1 MTLAFSDQI
10 VSIQASNVLLRRVD
24 RPRSAKG
31 GANLKAQQHS
41 NLV

>member
-1 MTLAFSDQI
+1 MDLCYDGRDFVDGP
-10 VSIQASNVLLRRVD
+10 LLRRVD